1 MGEGA
6 ISIMSNYIE
15 HKDKITFHPGYYLK
29 ETVDELGFLQGEFAK
44 RLDISPELLGAI
56 INGDQ
61 CVSPNIALKLSEA
74 LGTSAQY
81 WLNLQSMYDAALAD
95 AKTGAT
101 CP

>member
-1 MGEGA
+1 
-6 ISIMSNYIE
+6 MSNYIE

-29 ETVDELGFLQGEFAK
+29 ETVDVPGFSRDEFAK
-44 RLDISPELLGAI
+44 RLDISPELLSAI

-61 CVSPNIALKLSEA
+61 CVSPNIALKLSEV

-81 WLNLQSMYDAALAD
+81 WLNLQSMYDAALAE
-95 AKTGAT
+95 ARAGAT